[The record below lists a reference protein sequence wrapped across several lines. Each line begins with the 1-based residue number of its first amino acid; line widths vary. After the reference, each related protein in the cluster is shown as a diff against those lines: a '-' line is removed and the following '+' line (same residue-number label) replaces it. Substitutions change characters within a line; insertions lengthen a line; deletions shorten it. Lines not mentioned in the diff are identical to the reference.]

1 MHEMMFC
8 WRVVFVSSLAADDE
22 RIGDMLQMDLF
33 FQCSLSLASYHYY
46 CFDVYLMQNII
57 SSSCEL
63 SWAIIMFAY
72 VIIELAII
80 ININMSMGR
89 SQQKYRKKKNEINEC
104 RVA

>member
-1 MHEMMFC
+1 MMNA
-8 WRVVFVSSLAADDE
+8 LATCCKW
-22 RIGDMLQMDLF
+22 ICF
-33 FQCSLSLASYHYY
+33 FQCSLSPASYHYY

-72 VIIELAII
+72 VIIELASI